1 MSPALS
7 MNSSGDRTK
16 GGVRILVLSDTHIP
30 KAAQDLP
37 EEIYAQVPSCDM
49 IFHAGDL
56 AERALLEKLKNLK
69 ETKAVYGN
77 MDPKD
82 LRDIL
87 NPKEV
92 IEIGKF
98 KIGLIHGYGA
108 PGLLVETVRGEF
120 KNVDAIVFGHSHAAT
135 NMVKN
140 GTLFFNP
147 GSPTDKVFAAEN
159 TYGIL
164 EITDKG
170 IEGKIIKI

>member
-1 MSPALS
+1 M
-7 MNSSGDRTK
+7 
-16 GGVRILVLSDTHIP
+16 RILVLSDTHIP

-37 EEIYAQVPSCDM
+37 DEIYAEAAKYDM
-49 IFHAGDL
+49 ILHAGDFV
-56 AERALLEKLKNLK
+56 ERAFYEKLKRVK

-77 MDPKD
+77 MDPRE

-92 IEIGKF
+92 IEVEKV

-108 PGLLVETVRGEF
+108 PGLLIETVRSEF

-140 GTLFFNP
+140 GILFFNP

-164 EITDKG
+164 EITDKA
-170 IEGKIIKI
+170 IEGRIVTL